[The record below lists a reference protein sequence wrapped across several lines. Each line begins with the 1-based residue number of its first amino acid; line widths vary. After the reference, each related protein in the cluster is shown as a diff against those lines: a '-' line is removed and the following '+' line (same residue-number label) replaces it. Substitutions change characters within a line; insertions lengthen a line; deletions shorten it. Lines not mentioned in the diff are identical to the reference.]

1 MKLLICFVVLA
12 VCADAFNKSVTYEKN
27 ERRGL
32 LGGLLKGINYKY
44 GRTRD
49 MPYDRDLSDLDF
61 DPIVFAGNKQGTI
74 DDLVRSLGRK
84 KLKLAI
90 FF

>member
-12 VCADAFNKSVTYEKN
+12 VCAEAFNKSVTYEKN
-27 ERRGL
+27 ERRGF
-32 LGGLLKGINYKY
+32 LGGLLNDIKSKY
-44 GRTRD
+44 GRTRN
-49 MPYDRDLSDLDF
+49 MPYDRDLSDLEF
-61 DPIVFAGNKQGTI
+61 EPRRFPGNKQETI
-74 DDLVRSLGRK
+74 DVLVKSLGRK